1 MCSSDL
7 KTASSSFELCRFA
20 GDITAKLNDGAEL
33 QFELSETIQSVKLKI
48 QESFKVPARDQVLS
62 PVRHNESMPLL
73 SEDWRTLAGAG
84 LAKGDSLFVLQTSWQ
99 RVDPETKRIRL
110 NLPGPCAEAFED
122 LLDCMYCF
130 GRDPD

>member
-1 MCSSDL
+1 M
-7 KTASSSFELCRFA
+7 A
-20 GDITAKLNDGAEL
+20 
-33 QFELSETIQSVKLKI
+33 ETIQSVKLKI

-99 RVDPETKRIRL
+99 RVDAGAKTETKRIRL
-110 NLPGPCAEAFED
+110 NLPGPCAEAFEEI
-122 LLDCMYCF
+122 
-130 GRDPD
+130 GRAHV